1 MKKFLIPILF
11 AGVLSSFATT
21 TNVVYI
27 DVNNLQDFEI
37 QMSPE
42 TGETNVINFK
52 VYQDRSALDLSGLT
66 PVLYAARDEAIS
78 RNVITIEGS
87 SSGNVATIT
96 TAGVNLSQGM
106 SELYLRLDFRSGKNP
121 SKYTYPYRVKGKMLI
136 LENPITQTG
145 DPVLIGELYFA
156 PASITNDFA
165 TVAQGALANNA
176 VQPEDLGTAAYSNGT
191 DFVSLS
197 GSGAGDTFYADG
209 SGGGTWAP
217 AATPSNG
224 ITQAAADLRYAGIS
238 TESYPWYGVSW
249 TTNQSVPDLTRI
261 GNLGMHK
268 TLPVQEQMYA
278 CVLNDAGEEVY
289 VLNGTDWT
297 KTDFGYDA
305 TLDGTDGQ
313 VMVHLPEFWFTC
325 VTNADEVSWR
335 ISPDP
340 LVGYERIP
348 EQYVGAFEASV
359 YREEGVTTNLC
370 SVINTDPTYR
380 GGNNNATWDGTES
393 NLLGMAATNLSRTQ
407 FRTYARARGEGWEM
421 YNYLAHRAITILFTV
436 EYATRDSQKAVN
448 PALDANGYKQGGLGA
463 GSNT

>member
-156 PASITNDFA
+156 PASITND
-165 TVAQGALANNA
+165 
-176 VQPEDLGTAAYSNGT
+176 LGGVLGSAAYASTNDFAPASIT
-191 DFVSLS
+191 NDFVADAELLATSNTLATATSAVAESVVNLSYVVNPSLWGLSINGDLEPMGVSAGLLDDGLFAIDLSTGDLMITGNQSTRFWQVS
-197 GSGAGDTFYADG
+197 GSD
-209 SGGGTWAP
+209 
-217 AATPSNG
+217 
-224 ITQAAADLRYAGIS
+224 I
-238 TESYPWYGVSW
+238 YP
-249 TTNQSVPDLTRI
+249 
-261 GNLGMHK
+261 
-268 TLPVQEQMYA
+268 
-278 CVLNDAGEEVY
+278 EV
-289 VLNGTDWT
+289 N
-297 KTDFGYDA
+297 
-305 TLDGTDGQ
+305 
-313 VMVHLPEFWFTC
+313 
-325 VTNADEVSWR
+325 
-335 ISPDP
+335 
-340 LVGYERIP
+340 
-348 EQYVGAFEASV
+348 
-359 YREEGVTTNLC
+359 
-370 SVINTDPTYR
+370 
-380 GGNNNATWDGTES
+380 
-393 NLLGMAATNLSRTQ
+393 
-407 FRTYARARGEGWEM
+407 
-421 YNYLAHRAITILFTV
+421 
-436 EYATRDSQKAVN
+436 
-448 PALDANGYKQGGLGA
+448 
-463 GSNT
+463 

>member
-156 PASITNDFA
+156 PASITND
-165 TVAQGALANNA
+165 
-176 VQPEDLGTAAYSNGT
+176 LGGVLGSAAYASTNDFAPASIT
-191 DFVSLS
+191 NDFVADAELLATSNTLATATSAVAESVVNLSYVVNPSLWGISINGDLEPMGVSAGLLDDGLFEIDLSTGDLMITGNQSTRFWQVS
-197 GSGAGDTFYADG
+197 GSD
-209 SGGGTWAP
+209 
-217 AATPSNG
+217 
-224 ITQAAADLRYAGIS
+224 I
-238 TESYPWYGVSW
+238 YP
-249 TTNQSVPDLTRI
+249 
-261 GNLGMHK
+261 
-268 TLPVQEQMYA
+268 
-278 CVLNDAGEEVY
+278 EV
-289 VLNGTDWT
+289 N
-297 KTDFGYDA
+297 
-305 TLDGTDGQ
+305 
-313 VMVHLPEFWFTC
+313 
-325 VTNADEVSWR
+325 
-335 ISPDP
+335 
-340 LVGYERIP
+340 
-348 EQYVGAFEASV
+348 
-359 YREEGVTTNLC
+359 
-370 SVINTDPTYR
+370 
-380 GGNNNATWDGTES
+380 
-393 NLLGMAATNLSRTQ
+393 
-407 FRTYARARGEGWEM
+407 
-421 YNYLAHRAITILFTV
+421 
-436 EYATRDSQKAVN
+436 
-448 PALDANGYKQGGLGA
+448 
-463 GSNT
+463 

>member
-156 PASITNDFA
+156 PASITND
-165 TVAQGALANNA
+165 
-176 VQPEDLGTAAYSNGT
+176 LGGVLGSAAYASTNDFAPASIT
-191 DFVSLS
+191 NDFVADAELLATSNTLATATSAVAESVVNLSYVVNPSLWGLSINGDLEPMGVSAGLLDDGLFEIDLSTGDLMITGNQSTRFWQVS
-197 GSGAGDTFYADG
+197 GSD
-209 SGGGTWAP
+209 
-217 AATPSNG
+217 
-224 ITQAAADLRYAGIS
+224 I
-238 TESYPWYGVSW
+238 YP
-249 TTNQSVPDLTRI
+249 
-261 GNLGMHK
+261 
-268 TLPVQEQMYA
+268 
-278 CVLNDAGEEVY
+278 EV
-289 VLNGTDWT
+289 N
-297 KTDFGYDA
+297 
-305 TLDGTDGQ
+305 
-313 VMVHLPEFWFTC
+313 
-325 VTNADEVSWR
+325 
-335 ISPDP
+335 
-340 LVGYERIP
+340 
-348 EQYVGAFEASV
+348 
-359 YREEGVTTNLC
+359 
-370 SVINTDPTYR
+370 
-380 GGNNNATWDGTES
+380 
-393 NLLGMAATNLSRTQ
+393 
-407 FRTYARARGEGWEM
+407 
-421 YNYLAHRAITILFTV
+421 
-436 EYATRDSQKAVN
+436 
-448 PALDANGYKQGGLGA
+448 
-463 GSNT
+463 

>member
-1 MKKFLIPILF
+1 MKKFLIPILV

-21 TNVVYI
+21 TNVVYV

-156 PASITNDFA
+156 PASITN
-165 TVAQGALANNA
+165 N
-176 VQPEDLGTAAYSNGT
+176 
-191 DFVSLS
+191 FVSLS
-197 GSGAGDTFYADG
+197 GSGEGETFYADG
-209 SGGGTWAP
+209 SGGGTWAA

-224 ITQAAADLRYAGIS
+224 ITQAVADLLYAPLSITNDLGVVA
-238 TESYPWYGVSW
+238 ESVVNLSYVVNPTLWGLSINGDLEPMGVSAGLLDDGLFAIDLS
-249 TTNQSVPDLTRI
+249 TGDLIIAGNQSTRFWQVSGSDI
-261 GNLGMHK
+261 Y
-268 TLPVQEQMYA
+268 P
-278 CVLNDAGEEVY
+278 EV
-289 VLNGTDWT
+289 N
-297 KTDFGYDA
+297 
-305 TLDGTDGQ
+305 
-313 VMVHLPEFWFTC
+313 
-325 VTNADEVSWR
+325 
-335 ISPDP
+335 
-340 LVGYERIP
+340 
-348 EQYVGAFEASV
+348 
-359 YREEGVTTNLC
+359 
-370 SVINTDPTYR
+370 
-380 GGNNNATWDGTES
+380 
-393 NLLGMAATNLSRTQ
+393 
-407 FRTYARARGEGWEM
+407 
-421 YNYLAHRAITILFTV
+421 
-436 EYATRDSQKAVN
+436 
-448 PALDANGYKQGGLGA
+448 
-463 GSNT
+463 

>member
-1 MKKFLIPILF
+1 MKKFLIPILV

-156 PASITNDFA
+156 SASITNDFA
-165 TVAQGALANNA
+165 VALTNNVAALEARTNTWNSAVQPGDSITNLTGYGSAALAEINDFATAAQGALAEAA
-176 VQPEDLGTAAYSNGT
+176 VNLSYVVNPSLWGLSINGDMEPAGVSFGLLDDGLFEIDLTTG
-191 DFVSLS
+191 DIVLS
-197 GSGAGDTFYADG
+197 GTQSTRFWQVSGSD
-209 SGGGTWAP
+209 
-217 AATPSNG
+217 
-224 ITQAAADLRYAGIS
+224 I
-238 TESYPWYGVSW
+238 YP
-249 TTNQSVPDLTRI
+249 
-261 GNLGMHK
+261 
-268 TLPVQEQMYA
+268 
-278 CVLNDAGEEVY
+278 EV
-289 VLNGTDWT
+289 N
-297 KTDFGYDA
+297 
-305 TLDGTDGQ
+305 
-313 VMVHLPEFWFTC
+313 
-325 VTNADEVSWR
+325 
-335 ISPDP
+335 
-340 LVGYERIP
+340 
-348 EQYVGAFEASV
+348 
-359 YREEGVTTNLC
+359 
-370 SVINTDPTYR
+370 
-380 GGNNNATWDGTES
+380 
-393 NLLGMAATNLSRTQ
+393 
-407 FRTYARARGEGWEM
+407 
-421 YNYLAHRAITILFTV
+421 
-436 EYATRDSQKAVN
+436 
-448 PALDANGYKQGGLGA
+448 
-463 GSNT
+463 

>member
-1 MKKFLIPILF
+1 MKKFLIPILV

-156 PASITNDFA
+156 SASITNDFA
-165 TVAQGALANNA
+165 AATLTNNISALEAGTNTWNA
-176 VQPEDLGTAAYSNGT
+176 AIQPEDSMLAGATSVGAYDSISIGFSADAVNGGTSLGSKTDSGMSSVAVGLQAVASERYGVSIGYDSSALEEGIAIGKNSHATTNAIQLGEGNNTIPGTLQIYDSPLFDFVSGELYPDVFDPFANALGSAAWSNST
-191 DFVSLS
+191 DFVADAELLATSNTLAAATSAVAESVVNLSYVVNPSLWGLSINGDMEPAGVSFGLLDDGLFEIDLTTGDIVLS
-197 GSGAGDTFYADG
+197 GTQSTRFWQVSGSD
-209 SGGGTWAP
+209 
-217 AATPSNG
+217 
-224 ITQAAADLRYAGIS
+224 I
-238 TESYPWYGVSW
+238 YP
-249 TTNQSVPDLTRI
+249 
-261 GNLGMHK
+261 
-268 TLPVQEQMYA
+268 
-278 CVLNDAGEEVY
+278 EV
-289 VLNGTDWT
+289 N
-297 KTDFGYDA
+297 
-305 TLDGTDGQ
+305 
-313 VMVHLPEFWFTC
+313 
-325 VTNADEVSWR
+325 
-335 ISPDP
+335 
-340 LVGYERIP
+340 
-348 EQYVGAFEASV
+348 
-359 YREEGVTTNLC
+359 
-370 SVINTDPTYR
+370 
-380 GGNNNATWDGTES
+380 
-393 NLLGMAATNLSRTQ
+393 
-407 FRTYARARGEGWEM
+407 
-421 YNYLAHRAITILFTV
+421 
-436 EYATRDSQKAVN
+436 
-448 PALDANGYKQGGLGA
+448 
-463 GSNT
+463 

>member
-165 TVAQGALANNA
+165 TVAQGAKADAAL
-176 VQPEDLGTAAYSNGT
+176 PEDGSKPMTGDLDMDGYDIDDAGVVNAERFKTTRNNLT
-191 DFVSLS
+191 VEILSLVPK
-197 GSGAGDTFYADG
+197 ADSKVG
-209 SGGGTWAP
+209 
-217 AATPSNG
+217 
-224 ITQAAADLRYAGIS
+224 Y
-238 TESYPWYGVSW
+238 
-249 TTNQSVPDLTRI
+249 I
-261 GNLGMHK
+261 GN
-268 TLPVQEQMYA
+268 
-278 CVLNDAGEEVY
+278 
-289 VLNGTDWT
+289 
-297 KTDFGYDA
+297 YD
-305 TLDGTDGQ
+305 
-313 VMVHLPEFWFTC
+313 
-325 VTNADEVSWR
+325 
-335 ISPDP
+335 
-340 LVGYERIP
+340 
-348 EQYVGAFEASV
+348 YVGADGGVGFYAVSASGTNNFDLGYLSTNNYINIQSPV
-359 YREEGVTTNLC
+359 ISATSNILEKVTGYGTCTTNDYPVVGLVAGDRYVTFAQTNDLARTDAVDYSRFG
-370 SVINTDPTYR
+370 SVVATFTPSYAYVSCVSLDLTLMYNLFSGSIQRNYVVNVFAYWRADLSTIYSFTDTSMLNTDYGADSRPKFVSKGNKLILLNGCLAESLDRYSLVVNRTNISAVCTKTY
-380 GGNNNATWDGTES
+380 TTIT
-393 NLLGMAATNLSRTQ
+393 TN
-407 FRTYARARGEGWEM
+407 
-421 YNYLAHRAITILFTV
+421 
-436 EYATRDSQKAVN
+436 
-448 PALDANGYKQGGLGA
+448 
-463 GSNT
+463 

>member
-156 PASITNDFA
+156 PASITND
-165 TVAQGALANNA
+165 
-176 VQPEDLGTAAYSNGT
+176 LGGVLGSAAYASTNDFAPASIT
-191 DFVSLS
+191 NDFVADAELLATSNTLATATSAVAESVVNLSYVVNPSLWGLSINGDLEPIGVIAGPLDDGLFEINLSTGDLMITGNQSTRFWQVS
-197 GSGAGDTFYADG
+197 GSD
-209 SGGGTWAP
+209 
-217 AATPSNG
+217 
-224 ITQAAADLRYAGIS
+224 I
-238 TESYPWYGVSW
+238 YP
-249 TTNQSVPDLTRI
+249 
-261 GNLGMHK
+261 
-268 TLPVQEQMYA
+268 
-278 CVLNDAGEEVY
+278 EV
-289 VLNGTDWT
+289 N
-297 KTDFGYDA
+297 
-305 TLDGTDGQ
+305 
-313 VMVHLPEFWFTC
+313 
-325 VTNADEVSWR
+325 
-335 ISPDP
+335 
-340 LVGYERIP
+340 
-348 EQYVGAFEASV
+348 
-359 YREEGVTTNLC
+359 
-370 SVINTDPTYR
+370 
-380 GGNNNATWDGTES
+380 
-393 NLLGMAATNLSRTQ
+393 
-407 FRTYARARGEGWEM
+407 
-421 YNYLAHRAITILFTV
+421 
-436 EYATRDSQKAVN
+436 
-448 PALDANGYKQGGLGA
+448 
-463 GSNT
+463 

>member
-156 PASITNDFA
+156 PASITNDLGGVLGSAAYASTNDF
-165 TVAQGALANNA
+165 VALA
-176 VQPEDLGTAAYSNGT
+176 
-191 DFVSLS
+191 
-197 GSGAGDTFYADG
+197 GSGAGETFYADG
-209 SGGGTWAP
+209 SGGGTWAA

-224 ITQAAADLRYAGIS
+224 ITQAVADLLYAPLSITNDLGVVAGNTEANRLLIDELASATS
-238 TESYPWYGVSW
+238 TVAESVVNLSYVVNPSLWGLSINGDLEPMGVSAGLLDDGLFAIDLS
-249 TTNQSVPDLTRI
+249 TGDLMITGNQSTRFWQVSGSDI
-261 GNLGMHK
+261 YM
-268 TLPVQEQMYA
+268 
-278 CVLNDAGEEVY
+278 EV
-289 VLNGTDWT
+289 N
-297 KTDFGYDA
+297 
-305 TLDGTDGQ
+305 
-313 VMVHLPEFWFTC
+313 
-325 VTNADEVSWR
+325 
-335 ISPDP
+335 
-340 LVGYERIP
+340 
-348 EQYVGAFEASV
+348 
-359 YREEGVTTNLC
+359 
-370 SVINTDPTYR
+370 
-380 GGNNNATWDGTES
+380 
-393 NLLGMAATNLSRTQ
+393 
-407 FRTYARARGEGWEM
+407 
-421 YNYLAHRAITILFTV
+421 
-436 EYATRDSQKAVN
+436 
-448 PALDANGYKQGGLGA
+448 
-463 GSNT
+463 